1 MWGCMWG
8 KRCTTHNNTTTPL
21 RAITDLDVMEQAF
34 ASGQDEFFNRLFHVV
49 HAMLRYKWEMW
60 LYDITN

>member
-1 MWGCMWG
+1 MWG
-8 KRCTTHNNTTTPL
+8 KRCTTHNYTTTPL